1 MSMSTGIPSAWAI
14 LAGALLVASCSQD
27 PSSGASTETTN
38 GIFGR
43 LADTD
48 SSPAAGA
55 EVSIW
60 DAQGERQL
68 ASVVTDSHGFWRAP
82 LPPGNYGIFAST
94 RDSQKVDWRFHTRSD
109 TDTVRLALSA
119 PAAATVP
126 TTDKIRLLGTP
137 FRAKEGRFARIP
149 GGAYTIATD
158 TDNGFAALGSFRVQ
172 SGMDDSILIPLRD
185 SGVLLED
192 FDDSDAAFLYKASGP
207 KGDWSM
213 RLYGLS
219 PSDGILFPASQS
231 IADAITSRYAWNG
244 KSLKVEYQATHGSI
258 VQIALGFH
266 RAVDLTKL
274 RSIRLRTKG
283 NAPFRVVVGAINQDG
298 FAAWAGWSE
307 PPRPEWTT
315 STLRPDVDMIQ
326 MPSYSPWSNVAPSAT
341 RFTIE
346 LLGMGT
352 PAQIM
357 IDDIRFDGVDAAAF
371 LP

>member
-1 MSMSTGIPSAWAI
+1 MSTGIPSAWAI
-14 LAGALLVASCSQD
+14 LTGALLVASCSQD

-60 DAQGERQL
+60 DANGEHRL
-68 ASVVTDSHGFWRAP
+68 ASVVTDAHGFWRAP

-109 TDTVRLALSA
+109 TDTVRLSLSA
-119 PAAATVP
+119 PAAATIP

-158 TDNGFAALGSFRVQ
+158 TGAGFAALGSFRIQ
-172 SGMDDSILIPLRD
+172 SGMDDSVPSPLRD
-185 SGVLLED
+185 SGVLLDD

-213 RLYGLS
+213 MLFEQH
-219 PSDGILFPASQS
+219 PTDGIQFPASQS
-231 IADAITSRYAWNG
+231 VAEAITPRYAWNG
-244 KSLKVEYQATHGSI
+244 KSLKVEYSAAYGST
-258 VQIALGFH
+258 VQIALAFH

-274 RSIRLRTKG
+274 RSIRMRTKG
-283 NAPFRVVVGAINQDG
+283 NAPFRVVVGAVRQDG
-298 FAAWAGWSE
+298 FGAWAGWYE
-307 PPRPEWTT
+307 NAKPEWTP
-315 STLRPDVDMIQ
+315 STFRPNVQMIPI
-326 MPSYSPWSNVAPSAT
+326 PSFSSWNNVAPAAT
-341 RFTIE
+341 QFSIE
-346 LLGMGT
+346 LLGIGSPT
-352 PAQIM
+352 QIM
-357 IDDIRFDGVDAAAF
+357 IDDIRFDGIDADAL